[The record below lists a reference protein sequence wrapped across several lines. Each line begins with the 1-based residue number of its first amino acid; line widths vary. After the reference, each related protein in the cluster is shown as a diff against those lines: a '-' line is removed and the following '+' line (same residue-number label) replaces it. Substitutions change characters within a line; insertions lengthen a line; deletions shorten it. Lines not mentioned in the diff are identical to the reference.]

1 MRPLFFGTVGKADG
15 GRLRAVLAQGVTDR
29 RYPAATAL
37 ITRAGVAGPVVAA
50 GAAAPDTIFDLA
62 SVSKLFTTVVVLS
75 LVDRG
80 ALDLDAPIGR
90 YLPGLAPETGELSP
104 RRLLTHTGGLP
115 PEERATH
122 GATPERARALV
133 MAVRPEVPPGSGH
146 RYSDLGPV
154 LAGWVAEAVA
164 GEPLDALVHRY
175 VTGPLGLVD
184 TGYRPDPGVRHRIAP
199 TEYGTGVVHDEM
211 AAALGGVAGHAGIFA
226 TAADLARFGEALRT
240 GALLSPESTA
250 EMRRDQL
257 PGLPIP
263 GYRQGLGARLSAPSF
278 MGPLAGYGHTGFTGT
293 SIVVDPARQLTVV
306 LLTNRVHPRRDG
318 PGVEPVRRAVSEL
331 AAGSSSA

>member
-1 MRPLFFGTVGKADG
+1 MGEADG
-15 GRLRAVLAQGVTDR
+15 GRLRAVLARGVTDR

-37 ITRAGVAGPVVAA
+37 IVRRGVAGPVVAA

-62 SVSKLFTTVVVLS
+62 SITKLFTTVVVLS

-80 ALDLDAPIGR
+80 ALDLDASIAG
-90 YLPGLAPETGELSP
+90 YPEGVTL
-104 RRLLTHTGGLP
+104 RRLLTHTAGLP

-133 MAVRPEVPPGSGH
+133 LAVRPEVAPGTVH

-154 LAGWVAEAVA
+154 LAGWVAETVT
-164 GEPLDALVHRY
+164 GQPLDALVHRY
-175 VTGPLGLVD
+175 VTGPLGLAD
-184 TGYRPDPGVRHRIAP
+184 TGYRPDPALRQRIAP
-199 TEYGTGVVHDEM
+199 TEYSTGVVHDEM
-211 AAALGGVAGHAGIFA
+211 AAALGGVAGHAGLFA

-240 GALLSPESTA
+240 GALLSPASTA
-250 EMRRDQL
+250 ELRRDQV
-257 PGLPIP
+257 PTLPIE
-263 GYRQGLGARLSAPSF
+263 GYRQGLGARLDAPSF
-278 MGPLAGYGHTGFTGT
+278 MGPLHGFGHTGFTGT

-318 PGVEPVRRAVSEL
+318 PSVEPVRRAVSEL
-331 AAGSSSA
+331 AAGDPPSP